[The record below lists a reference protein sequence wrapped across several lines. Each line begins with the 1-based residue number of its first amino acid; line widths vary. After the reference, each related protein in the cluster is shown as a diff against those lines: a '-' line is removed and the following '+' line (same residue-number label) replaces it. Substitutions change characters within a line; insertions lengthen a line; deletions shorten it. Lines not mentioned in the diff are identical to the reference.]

1 MAAKGNVRGRNNPGI
16 NATDVLGLILGG
28 TRVLTRNKTV
38 YHNSWADLDDHDKV
52 YIIWKY
58 VQCCLLFVTRGK
70 FALTMTMEEFY
81 RGWCEMAGTDLSK
94 VQHALSSEGH
104 IVHDTLTFKQC
115 LPKFSYVNVSILLL
129 HQALAPPTSITSPTS
144 TELVLQ
150 PSFFFENPS
159 GSPLCISSPDDVW
172 KDLLEEENYQPPNT
186 QILSV

>member
-70 FALTMTMEEFY
+70 FALTMEEFY

-115 LPKFSYVNVSILLL
+115 LPKFSYVNGFDPVTASSSCTPNLNHITNLNR
-129 HQALAPPTSITSPTS
+129 TSSPTF
-144 TELVLQ
+144 L
-150 PSFFFENPS
+150 F
-159 GSPLCISSPDDVW
+159 I
-172 KDLLEEENYQPPNT
+172 
-186 QILSV
+186 